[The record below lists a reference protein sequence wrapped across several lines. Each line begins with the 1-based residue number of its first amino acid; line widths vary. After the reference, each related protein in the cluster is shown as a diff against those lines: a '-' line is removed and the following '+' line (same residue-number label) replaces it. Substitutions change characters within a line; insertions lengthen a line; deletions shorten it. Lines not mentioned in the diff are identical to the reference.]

1 MKIKLI
7 SAELLLAIASLVVA
21 GGSSVKVLTL
31 AELAVLGFMG
41 LGGSAAINS
50 YLDRDV
56 DAIMSRTVNRPIPAG
71 RITPSGAFLFG
82 LSLLAVSV
90 VLTSLLLNIL
100 TAVIIGIGSALYIL
114 FYTVYLKRRTPN
126 AVIWGGISGAIPA
139 LGGWSVYTQTDWLV
153 PVLIFMVVFL
163 WQPGHFWSLSIYYRD
178 DFRSAGIPALSTRKE
193 NRTITIRAM
202 LFNISMIA
210 AVYLL
215 YIIGHFSVVFLII
228 MTGMNIFL
236 LIASTAATQQRGRD
250 FYWMNFRFS
259 LVYMFVF
266 LSALIIS
273 GVLSPVATAV

>member
-82 LSLLAVSV
+82 LSLLAASV
-90 VLTSLLLNIL
+90 ILTSLLLNIL

-126 AVIWGGISGAIPA
+126 AVLWGGISGAIPA

-153 PVLIFMVVFL
+153 PLLIFMVVFL

-193 NRTITIRAM
+193 NRTIAIRAM
-202 LFNISMIA
+202 LFNLSMIA
-210 AVYLL
+210 VVYLL

-273 GVLSPVATAV
+273 GVLMPVATAV